1 MCVYKTHHFICTS
14 GGNISRGRLLLRKYA
29 FSCRKLLALNG
40 YSDNLSQSFKMHPWE
55 CIRWYVFSSFCR
67 RQRSS
72 FEVPF
77 QVISAELSHFLKFR
91 SCMTN
96 LIILLEPSSSH
107 HTSPLRHL
115 HGGPQW
121 PQSGSQGLSLSDSS
135 RHFHCS
141 SGSSV
146 LPAQPHRG
154 LDSPDPSQHPLPL
167 LHSISFVLLIWCSFM
182 LPCVQGT
189 YLLSLSG
196 YTIFWCRS
204 FSTFSRYVFAP
215 ATGNSLVQGPRSV
228 KICGGAQ
235 QLLSG
240 ALTCGSPIFAQ
251 SECGSN
257 FPPW

>member
-1 MCVYKTHHFICTS
+1 M
-14 GGNISRGRLLLRKYA
+14 
-29 FSCRKLLALNG
+29 
-40 YSDNLSQSFKMHPWE
+40 
-55 CIRWYVFSSFCR
+55 FSSFCR

-121 PQSGSQGLSLSDSS
+121 LQSGSQGLSLSDSS